1 MGEIGAGALVRGPK
15 LPEYSGGAAADPTE
29 IGARIAHVQ
38 ANGARMRSVVPLPR
52 LVVASIALAA
62 GAAASA
68 GDWAEWRGPARD
80 GRSSERGLPTAWSP
94 AGQNLAWKAP
104 YGSRSTPIVV
114 GDRVCLQNG
123 AGAGADLQER
133 VLCLNA
139 DTGKLL
145 WEHRFNVYHSDVP
158 PHRIGWPSPA
168 ADPATGNV
176 YAFGVGGTLLSLDP
190 AGKVLWERSVVEDFG
205 LVTTHGGRTVSPVI
219 DGDLVIVSGIA
230 AGWGDL
236 ARAGHRFLAFDKK
249 TGATVYVSS
258 PGGRPFDT
266 TYSPPIIGEVNGVRL
281 LIAGGSDGAMHA
293 IKPQTGEPVW
303 NFLMSKR
310 GLNTGALLSNGVAI
324 VSHSEEN
331 YDSSEMGLLA
341 GIDAAGKGALK
352 AESVRWSVKGF
363 QGGFSSPVLD
373 GDRFYQ
379 VDNGANLVAFDAT
392 SGKQLWLHNLGTI
405 QKASPVLADGKLYV
419 GTENGKFFILKP
431 GPTGAE
437 VLDEDWLGS
446 EQTPE
451 QIIASVA
458 VSRGRIFLATMDNL
472 YCIGKKA
479 AGPADPKPAPL
490 PAGKAPA
497 THLQVSPTELALTP
511 GDRVQ
516 LTARLFDAQGRL
528 IREEKAA
535 KWELTGL
542 EGAVSPTGRLTTAG
556 TAAQA
561 GSVKATVG
569 ELSGSARVRVIPALP
584 WKWDFETGAVP
595 PQWINATGKFAV
607 REEGGAKVLVKLADN
622 PFTKRARVFMGG
634 GHLANY
640 TVEADALAHEQRRQM
655 GDVGVVAQRYQL
667 VLFGNSQKIELQ
679 SWQPETMRTVHQAF
693 PWKAETWYRLKLR
706 VDTEAGGVR
715 ARGKAWP
722 ASDPEPEAWTLE
734 RLDPHPNRHGSPGL
748 YADAPY
754 EVTFDNV
761 RVTANGAAD
770 AAAAK
775 AAADRAA
782 EAAAPKGAPASPAD
796 LFAYDATRP
805 LDVRETGVV
814 AKDGVTVRDIT
825 YGADGRRTAAYLV
838 SPSAEGKSRPAAL
851 FVHWYEPQSKDSNR
865 TQFLEQARTLAAR
878 GAVSLLVE
886 TMWSDP
892 AWFRARDSAKDYDH
906 SVEQVRALRRA
917 LDVLL
922 ARPDVDPARVAYVGH
937 DFGAMYGAV
946 LAGVDPRVTAGV
958 ALQAGTTSFADWF
971 LISAKLQGEAREKF
985 VERLSPL
992 DPVHFVGQAKAPV
1005 YFQFAT
1011 SDPYVSKANAD
1022 AFYAAAR
1029 EPKEIRWYEG
1039 GHGLSPQAVA
1049 DRQEWLIARL
1059 GLGQRASGAS
1069 K

>member
-1 MGEIGAGALVRGPK
+1 
-15 LPEYSGGAAADPTE
+15 
-29 IGARIAHVQ
+29 
-38 ANGARMRSVVPLPR
+38 MRSVVPLPR
-52 LVVASIALAA
+52 LVVASIALGAC
-62 GAAASA
+62 AAASA

-80 GRSSERGLPTAWSP
+80 GRSSEHGLPAAWSP
-94 AGQNLAWKAP
+94 SGQNLAWKAP
-104 YGSRSTPIVV
+104 YGARSTPVV
-114 GDRVCLQNG
+114 IGDRLYLQNG
-123 AGAGADLQER
+123 AGEGAERQER
-133 VLCLNA
+133 VVCLNA

-158 PHRIGWPSPA
+158 PHRIGWASPA
-168 ADPATGNV
+168 ADPVTGNV
-176 YAFGVGGTLLSLDP
+176 FAFGVGGTLLSLDP

-205 LVTTHGGRTVSPVI
+205 LVTTHGGRTVSPVL

-236 ARAGHRFLAFDKK
+236 ARAGHRFFAFDKK

-266 TYSPPIIGEVNGVRL
+266 TYSPPIIGEVGGVRL

-303 NFLMSKR
+303 NFAMSKR
-310 GLNTGALLSNGVAI
+310 GLNTGALLANGVAI

-331 YDSSEMGLLA
+331 LDSSEMGLLA
-341 GIDAAGKGALK
+341 GIDAAGHGALK
-352 AESVRWSVKGF
+352 KESVKWSVTGF
-363 QGGFSSPVLD
+363 QGGFSSPVQD
-373 GDRFYQ
+373 GGRLYQ

-392 SGKQLWLHNLGTI
+392 SGKQLWLFNLGTI

-431 GPTGAE
+431 GPTGAT

-451 QIIASVA
+451 PIIASVA
-458 VSRGRIFLATMDNL
+458 VSRGRVFLATMDAL

-479 AGPADPKPAPL
+479 AGAADPKPAPL
-490 PAGKAPA
+490 PAGTAPA
-497 THLQVSPTELALTP
+497 THLQVSPTDLALTP

-516 LTARLFDAQGRL
+516 FTVRLYDAQGRL
-528 IREEKAA
+528 VREEKAA
-535 KWELTGL
+535 KWEVTGL
-542 EGAVSPTGRLTTAG
+542 EGTVSPAGRLTTAG

-569 ELSGSARVRVIPALP
+569 ELSGSARVRVIPSLP

-622 PFTKRARVFMGG
+622 PLTKRARVFMGG

-640 TVEADALAHEQRRQM
+640 TIEADALAHEQRRQM

-667 VLFGNSQKIELQ
+667 VLFGNSQKVELQ
-679 SWQPETMRTVHQAF
+679 SWQPETVRTVHQPF

-706 VDTEAGGVR
+706 VETEAGGVR

-722 ASDPEPEAWTLE
+722 AAEPEPAAWTLE
-734 RLDPHPNRHGSPGL
+734 RLDPHPNLQGSPGL
-748 YADAPY
+748 YADAPF
-754 EVTFDNV
+754 EVTFDNIK
-761 RVTANGAAD
+761 VTANGASD

-775 AAADRAA
+775 AAADQAA
-782 EAAAPKGAPASPAD
+782 AAAAPPAPPAPPED
-796 LFAYDATRP
+796 VFAYDASRP
-805 LDVRETGVV
+805 LDVKETGVV
-814 AKDGVTVRDIT
+814 AKDGVTVRDVT
-825 YGADGRRTAAYLV
+825 YAGADGARTAAYVV
-838 SPSAEGKSRPAAL
+838 SPSAEGKGRPAAL

-865 TQFLEQARTLAAR
+865 TQFLQQARALARR

-906 SVEQVRALRRA
+906 SVAQVRALRRA
-917 LDVLL
+917 LDLLL
-922 ARPDVDPARVAYVGH
+922 ARPDVDPARVAFVGH

-946 LAGVDPRVTAGV
+946 LAGVDPRVTAGI

-971 LISAKLQGEAREKF
+971 LISAKLEGEARKQF
-985 VERLSPL
+985 VARLSPL
-992 DPVHFVGQAKAPV
+992 DPVHFVGRAGAPV

-1039 GHGLSPQAVA
+1039 GHGLSAQAVA

-1059 GLGQRASGAS
+1059 WPRPARVGAG